1 MLGLRAYF
9 SEIRFHQHD
18 FNPRSVDVGVVH
30 LHKAVSVV
38 IVCGEAGFSDAAF
51 GYGLNLY
58 ARKRTHGCD
67 DFAISISNLVFVLVD
82 DAAGPGFPTL
92 VAPVAADGE
101 FPFPSLS
108 FFDGVLD
115 IRKGL
120 RQGFKLSFLT
130 SNQMPLPLREYAVFW
145 ACATKLAQ
153 SISRI
158 KVIMICFMV
167 NDYKIQRYKINMK
180 YSI

>member
-9 SEIRFHQHD
+9 SESRFHQLD
-18 FNPRSVDVGVVH
+18 FNSGAVDVGVVH
-30 LHKAVSVV
+30 LYKAVSVV
-38 IVCGEAGFSDAAF
+38 IVCSEAGFSDAAL

-92 VAPVAADGE
+92 VTPLATDGE
-101 FPFPSLS
+101 FPLPSLS

-130 SNQMPLPLREYAVFW
+130 SNQMPLLLCEYAVFW
-145 ACATKLAQ
+145 ACATKLAHP
-153 SISRI
+153 ISTMR
-158 KVIMICFMV
+158 VIMICFMV
-167 NDYKIQRYKINMK
+167 NDY
-180 YSI
+180 